1 MWYDV
6 MARSDAAARSD
17 VAAKSQAAASG
28 QSTNATV
35 ASWVGAS
42 TGAVT

>member
-1 MWYDV
+1 MWFDV
-6 MARSDAAARSD
+6 VARSDVAARLD

-28 QSTNATV
+28 QSTNGTV